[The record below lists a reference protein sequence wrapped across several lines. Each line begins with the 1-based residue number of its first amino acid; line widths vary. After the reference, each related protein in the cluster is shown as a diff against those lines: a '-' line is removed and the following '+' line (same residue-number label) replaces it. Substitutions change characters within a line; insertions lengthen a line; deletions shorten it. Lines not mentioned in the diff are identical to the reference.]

1 MADYEERMLVLLV
14 EKYRD
19 SKKDTGEN
27 RIVRKTRIKPKDL
40 YKRYN
45 ENDADIGKISAVND
59 AARSCSQK
67 GFVTFRMNGFSNE
80 IAEIC
85 LVDEK
90 IEQAEQYLK
99 ETYGYQPRYDR
110 KRGVEEMIRRYE
122 NKSPTAEAQCEKL
135 RAELKKNRVPKNFLQ
150 TEDILKALTFIENN
164 RQTLYLREASMLI
177 YGDSK
182 YLEEN
187 CLESVCRLLREN
199 RTCPCAPEE
208 QPDEI
213 LREYGIEKEPQK
225 ICLKGQITVICKG
238 ESIPLGAFADGVE
251 FYAGELRRI
260 DRIIV
265 RTERFMTVEN
275 KTSYLR
281 ARERDTSFFYLGGY
295 ANRFQRDF
303 LKKIYQ
309 DNPAVT
315 YLHFGDIDAGGFYIH
330 EHLCRVTGIPFQMD
344 RMSAEQLADRRYQTC
359 LRPLTDSDRKRLTA
373 LAAQEAYRET
383 AKYMLRHNVKLEQE
397 IISCRESDTPFQ

>member
-1 MADYEERMLVLLV
+1 
-14 EKYRD
+14 
-19 SKKDTGEN
+19 
-27 RIVRKTRIKPKDL
+27 
-40 YKRYN
+40 
-45 ENDADIGKISAVND
+45 
-59 AARSCSQK
+59 
-67 GFVTFRMNGFSNE
+67 MNGFSNE

-135 RAELKKNRVPKNFLQ
+135 RAELKRPPSPKTFSRQ
-150 TEDILKALTFIENN
+150 RISSRPLTFIENN

-213 LREYGIEKEPQK
+213 LREYGIEKN
-225 ICLKGQITVICKG
+225 
-238 ESIPLGAFADGVE
+238 
-251 FYAGELRRI
+251 RR
-260 DRIIV
+260 RSV
-265 RTERFMTVEN
+265 
-275 KTSYLR
+275 
-281 ARERDTSFFYLGGY
+281 
-295 ANRFQRDF
+295 
-303 LKKIYQ
+303 
-309 DNPAVT
+309 
-315 YLHFGDIDAGGFYIH
+315 
-330 EHLCRVTGIPFQMD
+330 
-344 RMSAEQLADRRYQTC
+344 
-359 LRPLTDSDRKRLTA
+359 
-373 LAAQEAYRET
+373 
-383 AKYMLRHNVKLEQE
+383 
-397 IISCRESDTPFQ
+397 